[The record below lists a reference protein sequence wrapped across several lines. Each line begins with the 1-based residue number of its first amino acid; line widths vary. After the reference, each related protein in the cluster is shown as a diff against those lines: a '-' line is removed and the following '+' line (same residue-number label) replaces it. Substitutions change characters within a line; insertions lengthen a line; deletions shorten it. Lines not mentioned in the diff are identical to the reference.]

1 MALLIWTKRAL
12 VALLLIVLLLAAS
25 IYFLLRGS
33 LPVLDG
39 TQTLQGLSQPVQISR
54 DGNGTVTLT
63 AGNDAD
69 AARALGYVHAQERYF
84 EMDLLR
90 RSAAG
95 ELSALFGEMA
105 VEKDKSIRIHRLRA
119 RIREHFAQM
128 AGKDAAVLQVYAD
141 GVNAGLADLSV
152 RPWPYLL
159 LSTKPEAWQPEDSF
173 LVGYAMFF
181 DLQDESNER
190 EFKLWQLKGH
200 CRIQFISC

>member
-1 MALLIWTKRAL
+1 MALLTWTKRAL
-12 VALLLIVLLLAAS
+12 VALLLIVIVLAAS

-39 TQTLQGLSQPVQISR
+39 AQSLQGLSQAVQVSR
-54 DGNGTVTLT
+54 DGNGTVTIT
-63 AGNDAD
+63 AANDAD
-69 AARALGYVHAQERYF
+69 SARALGYVHAQERYF

-95 ELSALFGEMA
+95 ELSALFGEIA

-128 AGKDAAVLQVYAD
+128 AGTDAAVLQAYAD

-152 RPWPYLL
+152 
-159 LSTKPEAWQPEDSF
+159 
-173 LVGYAMFF
+173 
-181 DLQDESNER
+181 
-190 EFKLWQLKGH
+190 
-200 CRIQFISC
+200 